1 LLLAAG
7 SGRRF
12 GRPKA
17 LVDTGDGPWVL
28 RALRTLGGLTDRIV
42 VVGAAAEQVTA
53 LLPDDVTA
61 AYNPEHAGG
70 MGSSLA
76 VGLRALPP
84 DADAALVMLV
94 DLPDV
99 PAAAVQRV
107 VDAAREAS
115 GGVSLSQRYGA
126 ASGSQPRGDSGM
138 RGALARASY
147 RGTPGHPVLIGADH
161 VPGVLASAG
170 GDRGARDYLAGHT
183 VTLVECGD
191 LAGGD
196 DVDVPPGTGVDG
208 QPGTGGDAPPGAPT
222 GRPPTTGPRGAPS
235 I

>member
-1 LLLAAG
+1 MLLAAG

-17 LVDTGDGPWVL
+17 LVDSGDGPWVI
-28 RALRTLGGLTDRIV
+28 RALRTLDGLAPRIV
-42 VVGAAAEQVTA
+42 VVGAAADQVTA

-61 AYNPEHAGG
+61 VHNPDHAGG

-76 VGLRALPP
+76 AGLRAVGAA
-84 DADAALVMLV
+84 ADAAIIMLV

-107 VDAAREAS
+107 AAAVDDPTAARA
-115 GGVSLSQRYGA
+115 V
-126 ASGSQPRGDSGM
+126 
-138 RGALARASY
+138 LARAAY
-147 RGTPGHPVLIGADH
+147 RGAPGHPVLIGADH

-170 GDRGARDYLAGHT
+170 GDRGARDYLARHA

-191 LAGGD
+191 LAGGA
-196 DVDVPPGTGVDG
+196 DVDEPGTG
-208 QPGTGGDAPPGAPT
+208 
-222 GRPPTTGPRGAPS
+222 
-235 I
+235 